1 MSQTTPLKA
10 VTTLVASAD
19 PRVLQEAEVD
29 SLPEVSHS
37 DLELGRGDI
46 LLEVIEAP
54 RPPSLLFRGAPLLS
68 GWAAVAN
75 VRSVFEEEMRAAGW
89 VFFFMAEEIEVST
102 LGFDQSKALRRA
114 VARLAGHAKARNC
127 NALEIAQITRFR
139 FLGVSRVSI
148 SAHVRHLQKGSVF
161 FGK

>member
-1 MSQTTPLKA
+1 MATLKTFA
-10 VTTLVASAD
+10 APAATVD
-19 PRVLQEAEVD
+19 PRVLQEVEAG
-29 SLPEVSHS
+29 SLSDAFHS
-37 DLELGRGDI
+37 DLEFGRGDI

-54 RPPSLLFRGAPLLS
+54 RPASLLFRGAALLG

-75 VRSVFEEEMRAAGW
+75 VRSVFEQEMRAAGW
-89 VFFFMAEEIEVST
+89 VFFFMAGEIHASV

-114 VARLAGHAKARNC
+114 VARLAERAKARNC
-127 NALEIAQITRFR
+127 NALEIAQITRVR

>member
-1 MSQTTPLKA
+1 MAPLKTA
-10 VTTLVASAD
+10 LASVATAD
-19 PRVLQEAEVD
+19 PRVLQKAEVG
-29 SLPEVSHS
+29 SLSDVSHS

-54 RPPSLLFRGAPLLS
+54 RPASLLFRGEPLLS

-89 VFFFMAEEIEVST
+89 IFFFMAGEIKASV
-102 LGFDQSKALRRA
+102 LGFDQSKTLRRA
-114 VARLAGHAKARNC
+114 VARLAGRAKAQKC
-127 NALEIAQITRFR
+127 NALEIAQITCSR

>member
-1 MSQTTPLKA
+1 MNQSAPVKA
-10 VTTLVASAD
+10 ASASIAIAA
-19 PRVLQEAEVD
+19 PLVLQDAEVG
-29 SLPEVSHS
+29 SLPDVLHS
-37 DLELGRGDI
+37 DVELGRGDI
-46 LLEVIEAP
+46 LLEMIEAP
-54 RPPSLLFRGAPLLS
+54 RPASLLFRGAPLLS

-75 VRSVFEEEMRAAGW
+75 VRSVFEGEMRAAGW
-89 VFFFMAEEIEVST
+89 IFFFMAGEVEVSA
-102 LGFDQSKALRRA
+102 LGFDQSKALRRS

-127 NALEIAQITRFR
+127 NALEIAQITRSR